1 MKLINRRL
9 YFDYNATAPLSES
22 VINYLRNG
30 AFVFGNP
37 SSIYT
42 EGREARKII
51 SETFDYL
58 RLLFRIPN
66 EGHEVFFHSGATEA
80 INSLVKGMAMY
91 ASSQGQKFHFF
102 YSAIDHSSV
111 VKQALH
117 LPLLG
122 HEAHAISVDSN
133 GEIDIE
139 VVIQKIKQQ
148 KGLKL
153 FNFTQVN
160 NETGVVWPLDLAIR
174 VKHETDC
181 FVHVDAVQTPGKIV
195 NWDNPHYELDSYT
208 FSAHKFGAM
217 KGVGFTILSQDMPWI
232 PMHMGG
238 GQQKGLRAGTE
249 NTHGIYSIK
258 LALEDLTRTF
268 DAQAVKMHKD
278 TLEASLEKML
288 GAAGQ
293 ITAKRA
299 GHRNLNTINITFNHE
314 IKIELLIAALDLAGL
329 SVSSGPACSMG
340 MPVASR
346 VLLEMGFT
354 ERMAKN
360 SLRISIGPRSSAE
373 EMARAW
379 EIFSTVL
386 PKYLDRP

>member
-1 MKLINRRL
+1 MVKLINRL

-22 VINYLRNG
+22 VVNYLRNG

-37 SSIYT
+37 SSVYS
-42 EGREARKII
+42 EGREARKLI
-51 SETFDYL
+51 SETFDFL
-58 RLLFRIPN
+58 KQLFHIPS
-66 EGHEVFFHSGATEA
+66 EGHEIFFHSGATEA

-102 YSAIDHSSV
+102 YSAVDHSSV

-133 GEIDIE
+133 GEIDVE
-139 VVIQKIKQQ
+139 VVIQKIKIQ

-160 NETGVVWPLDLAIR
+160 NETGVVWPLELAI
-174 VKHETDC
+174 KIKQATDC
-181 FVHVDAVQTPGKIV
+181 FVHVDSVQAPGKII
-195 NWDNPHYELDSYT
+195 NWAAPRYELDSYT

-217 KGVGFTILSQDMPWI
+217 KGVGFTILNQNMPWI

-249 NTHGIYSIK
+249 NTQGIYSIK
-258 LALEDLTRTF
+258 LALEELVRDFAPQTL
-268 DAQAVKMHKD
+268 QSHKD
-278 TLEASLEKML
+278 TLELALEKMM
-288 GAAGQ
+288 GSAGQ
-293 ITAKRA
+293 ITGKKAS
-299 GHRNLNTINITFNHE
+299 HRNLNTINITFNRE
-314 IKIELLIAALDLAGL
+314 IKTELLLAALDLAGL
-329 SVSSGPACSMG
+329 AVSSGPACSMG
-340 MPVASR
+340 VSVASR
-346 VLLEMGFT
+346 VLLEMGLP

-360 SLRISIGPRSSAE
+360 SLRISLGPKTTAE
-373 EMARAW
+373 DMSRAW
-379 EIFSTVL
+379 EILSSVL
-386 PKYLDRP
+386 PKYLDYP